1 MAAGT
6 TDFPTSLDTTTNLPI
21 ASALAGTELDGDG
34 NANKVHT
41 NVHGVT
47 NTALVQ
53 IETKM
58 GTGSGAPSANKVLR
72 ATGTGTSAWGQAV
85 LTTDVSGTLPVG
97 NGGTGATSLTSNALI
112 TGNGSSAVQAETNL
126 TFSTNVLQIGADG
139 DIEPRLDLLNDEN
152 SAQIGI
158 ANATDD
164 MVTGSADG
172 DLVIN
177 SVGDHNVIFAQN
189 DTKAVTIDTDGD
201 VTFANNID
209 GGTWNGGTITVAKG
223 GTGATS
229 LTDKAVLI
237 SQDSGTDTVGSVA
250 LTSSGQIIIGG
261 SSGPAAA
268 TLTAGSGVTITNGD
282 GSISIAASGGVSAG
296 QAIAFALVF

>member
-53 IETKM
+53 LETKI
-58 GTGSGAPSANKVLR
+58 GTGAGAASANKVLR
-72 ATGTGTSAWGQAV
+72 ATGTGTSGWGQVV
-85 LTTDVSGTLPVG
+85 LTTEVSGTLPVG
-97 NGGTGATSLTSNALI
+97 NGGTGATSLTSNAVI

-152 SAQIGI
+152 SVQIGI

-177 SVGDHNVIFAQN
+177 SVGDHNIIFAQN

-201 VTFANNID
+201 VIFANNID
-209 GGTWNGGTITVAKG
+209 GGTWNGGAITVAKG

-237 SQDSGTDTVGSVA
+237 SQDSGTDTVGAVA

-268 TLTAGSGVTITNGD
+268 TLTAGSGVTISNGD
-282 GSISIAASGGVSAG
+282 GSISIAASGGTSAG